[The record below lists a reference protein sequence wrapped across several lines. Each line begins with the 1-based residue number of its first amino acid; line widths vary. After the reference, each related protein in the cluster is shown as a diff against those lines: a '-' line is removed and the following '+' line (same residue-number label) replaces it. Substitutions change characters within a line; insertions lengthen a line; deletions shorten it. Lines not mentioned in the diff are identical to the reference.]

1 MINLVY
7 PDIFLTFWLCV
18 SVLPDRVKQSLVDEL
33 DKRLDLDID
42 FTLQSPKLR
51 LQLSPAELDKQL
63 LELYKNV
70 ADGPRGDVLRV
81 IGGGNDVAFQ
91 DAFVKN
97 KKRRPKN
104 LQSFLGR
111 EDIEENDGTTSQLVN
126 SVLKRNLPKI
136 EAEAERRGDNADKK
150 DKSDEMK
157 MCLTGRHDPP
167 FSYVSSCQTAFTKR
181 FSLGRSRVSSFSLLI

>member
-1 MINLVY
+1 MN
-7 PDIFLTFWLCV
+7 
-18 SVLPDRVKQSLVDEL
+18 EL

-70 ADGPRGDVLRV
+70 ADGPSGDVLRI
-81 IGGGNDVAFQ
+81 IGGGNDVALQ
-91 DAFVKN
+91 DFYVKN

-104 LQSFLGR
+104 RQSFLGPTIG
-111 EDIEENDGTTSQLVN
+111 EDIEEKERTTSQLVN

-136 EAEAERRGDNADKK
+136 EDGVERRGDNADRK
-150 DKSDEMK
+150 DKSDKMK
-157 MCLTGRHDPP
+157 MCLTGRYDRP

-181 FSLGRSRVSSFSLLI
+181 LSLGRSRVSSFSLLI